1 MRKGE
6 ERRIGYRVEEGKER
20 RWERREK
27 ERGAEEMRECRAIV
41 KERERKGEMEGSDRE
56 RRKKERGKERR

>member
-1 MRKGE
+1 
-6 ERRIGYRVEEGKER
+6 
-20 RWERREK
+20 
-27 ERGAEEMRECRAIV
+27 MRECRAIV